1 MGEVASRSGVGG
13 GGATTPPVP
22 TCGRSTLPIKGGE
35 GTGRRFVD
43 TPVPRLKDGREPER
57 DGGRAMAESSR
68 PTTERPLSPHLQV
81 WRWHVTLAVSIAH
94 RFAGIGLYLGLLL
107 IAGWAL
113 AVADGP
119 AAFDTYAGL
128 LASPVGLAVLFLIT
142 LAAFFHMANGIRHRV
157 WDLGFGF
164 KPKTADFTALVV
176 IAFAVLATIAFWFRM
191 AAFGAFAH
199 V

>member
-1 MGEVASRSGVGG
+1 
-13 GGATTPPVP
+13 
-22 TCGRSTLPIKGGE
+22 
-35 GTGRRFVD
+35 
-43 TPVPRLKDGREPER
+43 
-57 DGGRAMAESSR
+57 MAESSR

-81 WRWHVTLAVSIAH
+81 WRWHVTLAVSITH

-142 LAAFFHMANGIRHRV
+142 LAAFFHMANGIRHLV